1 MPALRVVSGMVAR
14 YELLESSNRLLVIDD
29 QQELCEFI
37 AEVAKRLGFE
47 ALAVTEPDVF
57 KRAFL
62 DFSPTVVVLDLQMS
76 GADGIELLRYLGNQG
91 AKAQVLVAS
100 GMDQRVLS
108 TAEQVG
114 RAQGLNM
121 LGALQKPIMLGDLEA
136 VLRKTM
142 KPSVGITA
150 ADLEQAL
157 ARHELRV
164 FYQPKARH
172 CANGRWLVE
181 GVEALARW
189 QHPLRGF
196 IPPPVFIGIA
206 ESSGLI
212 RQLTEQVVEMAMRQ
226 TAAWHVLGLPLAVA
240 INLSPRLLNDR
251 TFPDL
256 AERLAA
262 KYEVD
267 PQFITFEIT
276 ESAAMSD
283 PDTTMDVLT
292 RLRVKNFGLSI
303 DDFGTGYSSLK
314 QLYLMPFS
322 ELKIDISFVRDVCH
336 RDEARVMVETMVLLA
351 HKLGLTACAEGVETQ
366 DVLDF
371 LAQAHCDRVQGYLI
385 GKPMPGPEIPAAMSA
400 WNSAVA
406 MLE

>member
-1 MPALRVVSGMVAR
+1 MS
-14 YELLESSNRLLVIDD
+14 ESANRLLVIDD

-37 AEVAKRLGFE
+37 AEVAKRMGFDS
-47 ALAVTEPDVF
+47 LAVTEANAF
-57 KRAFL
+57 RRAYL
-62 DFSPTVVVLDLQMS
+62 DFNPTVVVLDLQMS

-91 AKAQVLVAS
+91 AKAQILVAS
-100 GMDQRVLS
+100 GMDQRVLN

-114 RAQGLNM
+114 RAQGLSM

-142 KPSVGITA
+142 KPTVSISTT
-150 ADLEQAL
+150 DLEQAL
-157 ARHELRV
+157 NRDELRV
-164 FYQPKARH
+164 HYQPKARFTES
-172 CANGRWLVE
+172 GQWIIE

-189 QHPLRGF
+189 RHPMRGF

-212 RQLTEQVVEMAMRQ
+212 RRLTEQVVDMSMRQ
-226 TAAWHVLGLPLAVA
+226 TAEWHAMGLKLAVA

-251 TFPDL
+251 TFPDM
-256 AERLAA
+256 AERLSAH
-262 KYEVD
+262 YGVD

-366 DVLDF
+366 EALDF
-371 LAQAHCDRVQGYLI
+371 LAQAKCDRVQGYLI
-385 GKPMPGPEIPAAMSA
+385 GKPMPGNALPAAVAA
-400 WNSAVA
+400 WNSAVEIVA
-406 MLE
+406 

>member
-1 MPALRVVSGMVAR
+1 M
-14 YELLESSNRLLVIDD
+14 LLESPNRLLVIDD

-47 ALAVTEPDVF
+47 AMAVTEADTFRRVY
-57 KRAFL
+57 L

-100 GMDQRVLS
+100 GMDQRVLN

-121 LGALQKPIMLGDLEA
+121 LGALQKPIMLGDLET

-142 KPSVGITA
+142 KPNVGVTTG
-150 ADLEQAL
+150 DLELAL
-157 ARHELRV
+157 ERNELRV
-164 FYQPKARH
+164 YYQPKARFIS
-172 CANGRWLVE
+172 AGRWQVE

-189 QHPLRGF
+189 RHPTRGF
-196 IPPPVFIGIA
+196 IPPLVFIGIA

-212 RQLTEQVVEMAMRQ
+212 RRLTEHVLEMSMRQ
-226 TAAWHVLGLPLAVA
+226 TAEWHTAGMPLAVA

-262 KYEVD
+262 RYGID

-322 ELKIDISFVRDVCH
+322 ELKIDISFVRDMCQ
-336 RDEARVMVETMVLLA
+336 RDEARVMVETMVMLA

-366 DVLDF
+366 EALDF
-371 LAQAHCDRVQGYLI
+371 LAHMQCDRVQGYLI
-385 GKPMPGPEIPAAMSA
+385 GKPMPGSELPKAMA
-400 WNSAVA
+400 DWNASIVVA
-406 MLE
+406 

>member
-1 MPALRVVSGMVAR
+1 MQ
-14 YELLESSNRLLVIDD
+14 ESANRLLVIDD

-47 ALAVTEPDVF
+47 ALAVTEADVF
-57 KRAFL
+57 RRAYL
-62 DFSPTVVVLDLQMS
+62 DFNPTVVVLDLQMS
-76 GADGIELLRYLGNQG
+76 GSDGIELLRYLGHQG
-91 AKAQVLVAS
+91 AKAHVLVAS
-100 GMDQRVLS
+100 GMDQRVLAI
-108 TAEQVG
+108 AEQVG
-114 RAQGLNM
+114 RAQGLTM

-142 KPSVGITA
+142 KPSVGVSTT
-150 ADLEQAL
+150 DLELAL
-157 ARHELRV
+157 ARRELQV
-164 FYQPKARH
+164 FYQPKARYTPE
-172 CANGRWLVE
+172 GRWHIE

-189 QHPLRGF
+189 KHPMRGF
-196 IPPPVFIGIA
+196 IPPPVFIAIA

-212 RQLTEQVVEMAMRQ
+212 RELTEQVVEMAIRQ
-226 TAAWHVLGLPLAVA
+226 TAAWHAQGLKLAIA

-251 TFPDL
+251 SFPDM
-256 AERLAA
+256 AERLTAA
-262 KYEVD
+262 HGLD
-267 PQFITFEIT
+267 PQFVTFEIT

-351 HKLGLTACAEGVETQ
+351 HKLGLTTCAEGVETQ
-366 DVLDF
+366 EALDF
-371 LAQAHCDRVQGYLI
+371 LAQAQCDRVQGYLI
-385 GKPMPGPEIPAAMSA
+385 GKPMPGAELPAAAAA
-400 WNSAVA
+400 WNDANLA
-406 MLE
+406 LEAAGG

>member
-1 MPALRVVSGMVAR
+1 M
-14 YELLESSNRLLVIDD
+14 LESANRLLVIDD

-47 ALAVTEPDVF
+47 AMAVTEADVF
-57 KRAFL
+57 RRAYL
-62 DFSPTVVVLDLQMS
+62 DFNPTVVVLDLQMS

-100 GMDQRVLS
+100 GMDQRVLG

-150 ADLEQAL
+150 SDLELAL
-157 ARHELRV
+157 ARNELRV
-164 FYQPKARH
+164 YYQPKARYTTE
-172 CANGRWLVE
+172 GQWRVE

-189 QHPLRGF
+189 RHPLRGF

-212 RQLTEQVVEMAMRQ
+212 RQLTEQVVELSMRQ
-226 TAAWHVLGLPLAVA
+226 TAAWHAAGLPLAVA

-251 TFPDL
+251 TFPDM
-256 AERLAA
+256 AARLAA
-262 KYEVD
+262 HYGVD

-322 ELKIDISFVRDVCH
+322 ELKIDISFVRDMCH

-351 HKLGLTACAEGVETQ
+351 HKLGLTACAEGVESQ
-366 DVLDF
+366 EALDF
-371 LAQAHCDRVQGYLI
+371 LARAQCDRVQGYLI
-385 GKPMPGPEIPAAMSA
+385 GKPMPGPELPAAVAA
-400 WNSAVA
+400 WNATVTEAVN
-406 MLE
+406 

>member
-1 MPALRVVSGMVAR
+1 MQ
-14 YELLESSNRLLVIDD
+14 ESANRLLVIDD

-37 AEVAKRLGFE
+37 AEVAKRLGFD
-47 ALAVTEPDVF
+47 AVAVTEADAF
-57 KRAFL
+57 RRAYL
-62 DFSPTVVVLDLQMS
+62 DFRPTVVVLDLQMS
-76 GADGIELLRYLGNQG
+76 GSDGIELLRYLGHQG

-114 RAQGLNM
+114 RAQGLSM

-142 KPSVGITA
+142 KPSIGVSATE
-150 ADLEQAL
+150 LELAL
-157 ARHELRV
+157 ARRELAV
-164 FYQPKARH
+164 FYQPKARYT
-172 CANGRWLVE
+172 AEGRWDIE
-181 GVEALARW
+181 SVEALARW
-189 QHPLRGF
+189 RHPLRGF
-196 IPPPVFIGIA
+196 IPPPVFISMA
-206 ESSGLI
+206 ENSGLI
-212 RQLTEQVVEMAMRQ
+212 RQLTEQVVESAMQQ
-226 TAAWHVLGLPLAVA
+226 TAVWHAAGLMLAMA

-251 TFPDL
+251 SFPDM
-256 AERLAA
+256 AERLSSQ
-262 KYEVD
+262 YGVD

-351 HKLGLTACAEGVETQ
+351 HKLGLTACAEGVETPE
-366 DVLDF
+366 VLEF
-371 LAQAHCDRVQGYLI
+371 LAQAQCDRVQGYLI
-385 GKPMPGPEIPAAMSA
+385 GKPMPGPEIPAAVAA
-400 WNSAVA
+400 WNTAPVA
-406 MLE
+406 IESTGS

>member
-1 MPALRVVSGMVAR
+1 LQ
-14 YELLESSNRLLVIDD
+14 ESANRLLVIDD

-47 ALAVTEPDVF
+47 ALAVTEADAF
-57 KRAFL
+57 RRAYL

-76 GADGIELLRYLGNQG
+76 GSDGIELLRYLGHQG
-91 AKAQVLVAS
+91 AKAHVLVAS
-100 GMDQRVLS
+100 GMDQRVLAI
-108 TAEQVG
+108 AEQVG
-114 RAQGLNM
+114 RAQGLTM

-142 KPSVGITA
+142 KPSIGVSTT
-150 ADLEQAL
+150 DLELAL
-157 ARHELRV
+157 ARRELQV
-164 FYQPKARH
+164 FYQPKARYTPE
-172 CANGRWLVE
+172 GRWNIE

-189 QHPLRGF
+189 KHPMRGF
-196 IPPPVFIGIA
+196 IPPPVFIAIA

-212 RQLTEQVVEMAMRQ
+212 RELTEQVVDMALRQ
-226 TAAWHVLGLPLAVA
+226 TAAWHDQGLDLSMA

-251 TFPDL
+251 SFPDV
-256 AERLAA
+256 AERIAA
-262 KYEVD
+262 QYGID
-267 PQFITFEIT
+267 PRHITFEIT

-351 HKLGLTACAEGVETQ
+351 HKLGLTTCAEGVETQ
-366 DVLDF
+366 EALDF
-371 LAQAHCDRVQGYLI
+371 LAQAKCDRVQGYLI
-385 GKPMPGPEIPAAMSA
+385 GKPMPGADLPGAVTA
-400 WNSAVA
+400 WNTAAVA
-406 MLE
+406 LEATSG

>member
-1 MPALRVVSGMVAR
+1 LQ
-14 YELLESSNRLLVIDD
+14 ESANRLLVIDD

-47 ALAVTEPDVF
+47 ALAVTEADAF
-57 KRAFL
+57 RRAYL
-62 DFSPTVVVLDLQMS
+62 DFSPTVVVLDLQMA
-76 GADGIELLRYLGNQG
+76 GADGIELLRYLGHQG
-91 AKAQVLVAS
+91 AKAHVLVAS
-100 GMDQRVLS
+100 GMDQRVLN

-121 LGALQKPIMLGDLEA
+121 LGALQKPIMLGDLEV

-142 KPSVGITA
+142 KPSLGISTT
-150 ADLEQAL
+150 DLELAL
-157 ARHELRV
+157 ARRELQV
-164 FYQPKARH
+164 FYQPKARYT
-172 CANGRWLVE
+172 AEGRWDVE

-189 QHPLRGF
+189 RHPLRGF
-196 IPPPVFIGIA
+196 IPPPVFIAMA

-212 RQLTEQVVEMAMRQ
+212 RQLTEQVVEASMRQ
-226 TAAWHVLGLPLAVA
+226 TAAWHAHGLPLAVA

-251 TFPDL
+251 SFPDM
-256 AERLAA
+256 AERLASQ
-262 KYEVD
+262 YGVD

-351 HKLGLTACAEGVETQ
+351 HKLGLTTCAEGVETREA
-366 DVLDF
+366 LDF
-371 LAQAHCDRVQGYLI
+371 LAQAQCDRAQGYLI
-385 GKPMPGPEIPAAMSA
+385 GKPMPGAEVPGAVVA
-400 WNSAVA
+400 WNTAEVA
-406 MLE
+406 LESTNS

>member
-1 MPALRVVSGMVAR
+1 M
-14 YELLESSNRLLVIDD
+14 LESTNRLLVIDD

-47 ALAVTEPDVF
+47 TMAVTEADSF
-57 KRAFL
+57 RRMYL
-62 DFSPTVVVLDLQMS
+62 DFNPTVVVLDLQMS
-76 GADGIELLRYLGNQG
+76 GADGIELLRYLGSQG

-100 GMDQRVLS
+100 GMDQRVLN

-114 RAQGLNM
+114 RAQGLSM

-136 VLRKTM
+136 VLRNSM
-142 KPSVGITA
+142 KPSVGVTMI
-150 ADLEQAL
+150 DLEAAL
-157 ARHELRV
+157 ARNELRV
-164 FYQPKARH
+164 YYQPKARFT
-172 CANGRWLVE
+172 AAGRWEVE

-189 QHPLRGF
+189 RHASRGF
-196 IPPPVFIGIA
+196 IPPPIFIGIA

-212 RQLTEQVVEMAMRQ
+212 RQLTEQVLELSMRQ
-226 TAAWHVLGLPLAVA
+226 AAEWRAAGLSLAVA

-251 TFPDL
+251 AFPDM
-256 AERLAA
+256 AERVAA
-262 KYEVD
+262 HHGVD
-267 PQFITFEIT
+267 PQSITFEIT

-322 ELKIDISFVRDVCH
+322 ELKIDISFVRDMCH

-366 DVLDF
+366 AALDL
-371 LAQAHCDRVQGYLI
+371 LAQMQCDRVQGYLI
-385 GKPMPGPEIPAAMSA
+385 GKPMPGHELPQAMAA
-400 WNSAVA
+400 WNAGATVVD
-406 MLE
+406 

>member
-1 MPALRVVSGMVAR
+1 
-14 YELLESSNRLLVIDD
+14 LLDSSNRLLVIDD

-47 ALAVTEPDVF
+47 ARAVTEAD
-57 KRAFL
+57 AFRHAYL
-62 DFSPTVVVLDLQMS
+62 DFRPTVIVLDLQMS
-76 GADGIELLRYLGNQG
+76 GCDGIELLRYLGNQS

-108 TAEQVG
+108 TADQVG
-114 RAQGLNM
+114 RAQGLSM
-121 LGALQKPIMLGDLEA
+121 LGALQKPIMLSDLEA
-136 VLRKTM
+136 ILRKTM
-142 KPSVGITA
+142 KPSDAITA
-150 ADLEQAL
+150 SDLEQAL
-157 ARHELRV
+157 LRDELKV
-164 FYQPKARH
+164 YYQPKASRT
-172 CANGRWLVE
+172 AAGKWLIE

-189 QHPLRGF
+189 PHARHGF
-196 IPPPVFIGIA
+196 IPPPQFIAIA
-206 ESSGLI
+206 ENSGLI
-212 RQLTEQVVEMAMRQ
+212 RLLTERVVEASMRQ
-226 TAAWHVLGLPLAVA
+226 TAEWQVMGLPLSVA

-256 AERLAA
+256 VERVAIRHG
-262 KYEVD
+262 VD
-267 PQFITFEIT
+267 PQRITFEVT

-283 PDTTMDVLT
+283 PEATMDVLT
-292 RLRVKNFGLSI
+292 RLRVKSFGLSI

-371 LAQAHCDRVQGYLI
+371 LAHAECDRVQGYLI
-385 GKPMPGPEIPAAMSA
+385 GKPVPGDELPTVMQA
-400 WNSAVA
+400 WNSGQTVQ
-406 MLE
+406 

>member
-1 MPALRVVSGMVAR
+1 
-14 YELLESSNRLLVIDD
+14 
-29 QQELCEFI
+29 
-37 AEVAKRLGFE
+37 
-47 ALAVTEPDVF
+47 
-57 KRAFL
+57 
-62 DFSPTVVVLDLQMS
+62 VL
-76 GADGIELLRYLGNQG
+76 N
-91 AKAQVLVAS
+91 
-100 GMDQRVLS
+100 

-142 KPSVGITA
+142 KPTLGVTL
-150 ADLEQAL
+150 ADLEKAL
-157 ARHELRV
+157 TRNELRV
-164 FYQPKARH
+164 YYQPKARFT
-172 CANGRWLVE
+172 AAGRWEVE

-189 QHPLRGF
+189 RHPVRGF
-196 IPPPVFIGIA
+196 IPPPIFIALA
-206 ESSGLI
+206 ESSGVI
-212 RQLTEQVVEMAMRQ
+212 RQPTEQVLEMSMRQ
-226 TAAWHVLGLPLAVA
+226 AAEWHTAGLPLAVA

-256 AERLAA
+256 AERLA
-262 KYEVD
+262 VHHGID

-322 ELKIDISFVRDVCH
+322 ELKIDISFVRDMCQ
-336 RDEARVMVETMVLLA
+336 RDEARVMVETMVMLA

-366 DVLDF
+366 EALDF
-371 LAQAHCDRVQGYLI
+371 LAHMQCDRVQGYLI
-385 GKPMPGPEIPAAMSA
+385 GKPMPGSELPKAMA
-400 WNSAVA
+400 DWNAGVAVA
-406 MLE
+406 

>member
-1 MPALRVVSGMVAR
+1 VLQ
-14 YELLESSNRLLVIDD
+14 ESANRLLVIDD

-47 ALAVTEPDVF
+47 ALAVTEAD
-57 KRAFL
+57 AFRRGYL
-62 DFSPTVVVLDLQMS
+62 DFSPTVVVLDLQMA
-76 GADGIELLRYLGNQG
+76 GADGIELLRYLGQQG

-108 TAEQVG
+108 IAEQVG
-114 RAQGLNM
+114 RTQGLSM

-142 KPSVGITA
+142 KPSVGVSAT
-150 ADLEQAL
+150 DLELAL
-157 ARHELRV
+157 ARRELQV
-164 FYQPKARH
+164 FYQPKARYID
-172 CANGRWLVE
+172 GRWHVE

-189 QHPLRGF
+189 RHPMRGF
-196 IPPPVFIGIA
+196 IPPPVFIAIA

-212 RQLTEQVVEMAMRQ
+212 RDLTEQIVDMSMRQ
-226 TAAWHVLGLPLAVA
+226 TAAWHAQGLKLAVA

-251 TFPDL
+251 TFPNL

-262 KYEVD
+262 QYSVD
-267 PQFITFEIT
+267 PQYITFEIT

-351 HKLGLTACAEGVETQ
+351 HKLGLTTCVEGVETQ
-366 DVLDF
+366 EALDF
-371 LAQAHCDRVQGYLI
+371 LAQANCDRVQGYLI
-385 GKPMPGPEIPAAMSA
+385 GKPMPGADLPGAVAA
-400 WNSAVA
+400 WNTAPVA
-406 MLE
+406 LESTGG

>member
-1 MPALRVVSGMVAR
+1 MQ
-14 YELLESSNRLLVIDD
+14 ESTNRLLVIDD

-47 ALAVTEPDVF
+47 ALAVTEADAF
-57 KRAFL
+57 RRAYL
-62 DFSPTVVVLDLQMS
+62 DFNPTVIVLDLQMS
-76 GADGIELLRYLGNQG
+76 GADGIELLRYLGSQG

-114 RAQGLNM
+114 RTQGLSM

-142 KPSVGITA
+142 KPTA
-150 ADLEQAL
+150 GVTASDLELAL
-157 ARHELRV
+157 ARNELHV
-164 FYQPKARH
+164 FYQPKARYT
-172 CANGRWLVE
+172 AAGRWEVE

-189 QHPLRGF
+189 RHPMRGF
-196 IPPPVFIGIA
+196 IPPPVFIEIA
-206 ESSGLI
+206 ENSGLI
-212 RQLTEQVVEMAMRQ
+212 RQLTEQVVEMSIRQ
-226 TAAWHVLGLPLAVA
+226 TAEWHAAGLLLAVA

-251 TFPDL
+251 TFPDM
-256 AERLAA
+256 ASRLAA
-262 KYEVD
+262 RYGVD
-267 PQFITFEIT
+267 SQLITFEIT

-351 HKLGLTACAEGVETQ
+351 HKLGLTTCAEGVETQ
-366 DVLDF
+366 EALDF
-371 LAQAHCDRVQGYLI
+371 LARAKCDCVQGYLI
-385 GKPMPGPEIPAAMSA
+385 GKPMPGRDLPAAIAA
-400 WNSAVA
+400 WNAVA
-406 MLE
+406 ETAN

>member
-1 MPALRVVSGMVAR
+1 M
-14 YELLESSNRLLVIDD
+14 LESTNRLLVIND

-37 AEVAKRLGFE
+37 AEVAKRLGFD
-47 ALAVTEPDVF
+47 ALAVTDADTF
-57 KRAFL
+57 RRAYL
-62 DFSPTVVVLDLQMS
+62 DFSPHVVVLDLQMS

-91 AKAQVLVAS
+91 AKAHVLVAS

-121 LGALQKPIMLGDLEA
+121 LGALQKPIMLGDLES

-142 KPSVGITA
+142 KPGVGVTV
-150 ADLEQAL
+150 ADLELVL
-157 ARHELRV
+157 ARRELRV
-164 FYQPKARH
+164 YYQPKARYVD
-172 CANGRWLVE
+172 GRWQIE

-189 QHPLRGF
+189 RHPHRGF
-196 IPPPVFIGIA
+196 IPPPVFIEIA
-206 ESSGLI
+206 EASGLI
-212 RQLTEQVVEMAMRQ
+212 RQLTEQVVEMAIKQ
-226 TAAWHVLGLPLAVA
+226 TAEWHAAGLPLAVA

-262 KYEVD
+262 RHGVQ

-292 RLRVKNFGLSI
+292 RLRVKKFGLSI

-351 HKLGLTACAEGVETQ
+351 HKLGLTACAEGVETPE
-366 DVLDF
+366 VLDF
-371 LAQAHCDRVQGYLI
+371 LAQANCDRVQGYLI
-385 GKPMPGPEIPAAMSA
+385 GKPMPGHELPAAVAA
-400 WNSAVA
+400 WNSATTAVN
-406 MLE
+406 E

>member
-1 MPALRVVSGMVAR
+1 
-14 YELLESSNRLLVIDD
+14 LLESTNRLLVIDD
-29 QQELCEFI
+29 QQELCDFI
-37 AEVAKRLGFE
+37 VEVARRLGFE
-47 ALAVTEPDVF
+47 AVAVTEAE
-57 KRAFL
+57 AFRRSYL
-62 DFSPTVVVLDLQMS
+62 DFNPTIVVLDLQMS
-76 GADGIELLRYLGNQG
+76 GSDGIELLRYLGTQG
-91 AKAQVLVAS
+91 ARAQVLVAS

-114 RAQGLNM
+114 RAQGLSM
-121 LGALQKPIMLGDLEA
+121 LGALQKPIMLPDLEA

-142 KPSVGITA
+142 KPTLGVTA

-157 ARHELRV
+157 AEQQLQV
-164 FYQPKARH
+164 FYQPKARYT
-172 CANGRWLVE
+172 AAGRWVVE

-189 QHPLRGF
+189 RHPQRGF

-206 ESSGLI
+206 EASGQI
-212 RQLTEQVVEMAMRQ
+212 RQLTEQVVEQAIRQASEWQ
-226 TAAWHVLGLPLAVA
+226 TAGLPLEVA

-251 TFPDL
+251 SFPDL
-256 AERLAA
+256 AAGLAS
-262 KYEVD
+262 KYGVAPQQLSFEV
-267 PQFITFEIT
+267 T
-276 ESAAMSD
+276 ETAAMSD

-336 RDEARVMVETMVLLA
+336 RDEAKVMVETMVLLA

-366 DVLDF
+366 EVLDF
-371 LAQAHCDRVQGYLI
+371 LAQANCDRAQGYLI
-385 GKPMPGPEIPAAMSA
+385 GKPMPGTEVPGAVAA
-400 WNSAVA
+400 WNAKV
-406 MLE
+406 LQG

>member
-1 MPALRVVSGMVAR
+1 M
-14 YELLESSNRLLVIDD
+14 LESANRLLVIDD

-47 ALAVTEPDVF
+47 TMAVTEADSF
-57 KRAFL
+57 RRMYL
-62 DFSPTVVVLDLQMS
+62 DFNPTVVVLDLQMS

-100 GMDQRVLS
+100 GMDQRVLN

-114 RAQGLNM
+114 RAQGLSM

-136 VLRKTM
+136 VLRNTM
-142 KPSVGITA
+142 KPTVGVTMI
-150 ADLEQAL
+150 DLEAAL
-157 ARHELRV
+157 ARNELRV
-164 FYQPKARH
+164 YYQPKARYT
-172 CANGRWLVE
+172 AAGRWEVE

-189 QHPLRGF
+189 RHASRGF
-196 IPPPVFIGIA
+196 IPPPIFIDIA
-206 ESSGLI
+206 EGSGLI
-212 RQLTEQVVEMAMRQ
+212 RQLTEQVLELSMRQ
-226 TAAWHVLGLPLAVA
+226 AAEWRAAGLSLAVA

-251 TFPDL
+251 AFPDM
-256 AERLAA
+256 AERVAA
-262 KYEVD
+262 HHGVD
-267 PQFITFEIT
+267 PQSITFEIT

-322 ELKIDISFVRDVCH
+322 ELKIDISFVRDMCH

-366 DVLDF
+366 EALDL
-371 LAQAHCDRVQGYLI
+371 LAQMQCDRVQGYLI
-385 GKPMPGPEIPAAMSA
+385 GKPMPGHELPQAMA
-400 WNSAVA
+400 TWNAGVAVVD
-406 MLE
+406 